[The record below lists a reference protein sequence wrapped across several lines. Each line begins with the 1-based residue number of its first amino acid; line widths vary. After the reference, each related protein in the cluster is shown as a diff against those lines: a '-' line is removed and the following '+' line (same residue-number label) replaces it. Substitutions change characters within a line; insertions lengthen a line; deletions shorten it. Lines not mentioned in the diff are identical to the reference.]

1 MSSPLYG
8 EAFAFS
14 IGLVDRSSRPQF
26 KASPT
31 IAAGD
36 FKVSTAGGALANLAT
51 LPDVYP
57 AGGKAVRIQL
67 SAAEMSGGTVTVIGS
82 DAAGSEW
89 DDVII
94 GITPEPLRAE
104 LTSVPAAASSTDDRI
119 GWLFMLGRNL
129 RKQGFNKET
138 VYADNGTTKV
148 AESAKSDSG
157 GIFSRGE
164 YQ

>member
-1 MSSPLYG
+1 MSEIYG
-8 EAFAFS
+8 EAFSFV
-14 IGLVDRSSRPQF
+14 IGLVDRTSRPQF
-26 KASPT
+26 KANPT
-31 IAAGD
+31 IATGD
-36 FKVSTAGGALANLAT
+36 FKVSTGGGSLTNLAT

-67 SAAEMSGGTVTVIGS
+67 SASEMSGGTVTVIGS

-89 DDVII
+89 DDVIVSI
-94 GITPEPLRAE
+94 APDSLRAE

-119 GWLFMLGRNL
+119 GWMFMLARNL
-129 RKQGFNKET
+129 RKQDFNRET
-138 VYADNGTTKV
+138 VYADDGVTAVGT
-148 AESAKSDSG
+148 SAKADSG

>member
-1 MSSPLYG
+1 MIPNYG
-8 EAFAFS
+8 EAFKFS

-36 FKVSTAGGALANLAT
+36 FKVSTDGGSLTNLAT
-51 LPDVYP
+51 LPDIYP

-67 SAAEMSGGTVTVIGS
+67 SASEMSGGIVTVIGS
-82 DAAGSEW
+82 DAAGNEW

-94 GITPEPLRAE
+94 SITPDPLRAE

-119 GWLFMLGRNL
+119 AWLFMLARNL
-129 RKQGFNKET
+129 RKQDFNRET
-138 VYADNGTTKV
+138 VYADNGMT
-148 AESAKSDSG
+148 AIGSSAKSDSG